1 MAFSA
6 HPWVSFRFKRFLQ
19 KLVAKEVMTYDDV
32 DEYLRHPVLP
42 DIFAFL
48 GQQPDKHALIEEE
61 AKCEYGDILLSE
73 KEAQRLAPLFERAI
87 VKEEGYWLLPTGE
100 EQALA
105 VFTLIPF
112 DHLVAE
118 LEDEYGLV
126 VEPHLLLP
134 SVARKLGL
142 VSASGEDEG
151 GKGQDSQGDTHEE
164 EGSEEEVEGGK
175 TEEEG
180 ETKEHGKP
188 PATQVKASAFPES
201 GGREKEEHDEA
212 FSYEGKDGRKKRGV
226 PSPFSAEAEGFI
238 LPSSV
243 RTVSVSD
250 IRELDEK
257 LLTSLPKELMEK
269 LRFIPWR
276 IEGDKVA
283 IITPDPKNFL
293 ILDTVQVALRRRV
306 IAYEID
312 PVGFDLIFT
321 RLFRGKGREGFQGLQ
336 NLEGVKLEE
345 EEESHVEEEP
355 TNEGEARQYVTRL
368 LKEALYNDAS
378 DIHLIPE
385 RNRVRVQFRQDGV
398 LRDYDALNRMD
409 YPSILSVIK
418 LMAGMNISEK
428 RLPQDGRLRYRV
440 GGTRVDLRV
449 STVPTVYGERVVMRL
464 LKRAEDIPEV
474 EGLGFLPDTLEK
486 FKKLIAQPYGL
497 ILITGPTGS
506 GKSFTNFSALKRIRS
521 PEKNI
526 LTVEDPVEYEI
537 PGISQVQVK
546 PQIGLTFATVLRS
559 FLRQDPDVIMV
570 GEIRDEETARIAI
583 EAALTG
589 HLVLATLHTN
599 DAPQAILRLEE
610 MGLERYNVA
619 AALLGVLAQRLV
631 RKLCPRCK
639 TPSPGDKV
647 VFYKELM
654 EKAGLEPE
662 GSFYEAVGCEACGG
676 TGFRGRMPI
685 HELLVADD
693 QLRELLSRK
702 GGASEIKEAVLR
714 TGMRTLRQDG
724 LLKAAQGLTT
734 VQEVL
739 NRTLE

>member
-1 MAFSA
+1 VAFA
-6 HPWVSFRFKRFLQ
+6 ARPWVSFRFKRFLQ
-19 KLVAKEVMTYDDV
+19 GLVARGVMTYEEA
-32 DEYLRHPVLP
+32 DEYLRHPVP
-42 DIFAFL
+42 QDVFAFL
-48 GQQPDKHALIEEE
+48 GHRPDKHPLVEEE
-61 AKCEYGDILLSE
+61 ARREYGEILLSE
-73 KEAQRLAPLFERAI
+73 EEAQRLVPLFERAI
-87 VKEEGYWLLPTGE
+87 AKGEGYWVLPMGE

-105 VFTLIPF
+105 VFTFVPF
-112 DHLVAE
+112 DHLLAE
-118 LEDEYGLV
+118 LEDEHGLI
-126 VEPHLLLP
+126 VEPRFLLP

-142 VSASGEDEG
+142 LSLSVEGVEGRDGRTGGPERGESEEVPGEGEGEERGEPPAVQAKTPSFPKGEG
-151 GKGQDSQGDTHEE
+151 G
-164 EGSEEEVEGGK
+164 EGGGGHQVSPG
-175 TEEEG
+175 EG
-180 ETKEHGKP
+180 EED
-188 PATQVKASAFPES
+188 
-201 GGREKEEHDEA
+201 R
-212 FSYEGKDGRKKRGV
+212 RKRGV
-226 PSPFSAEAEGFI
+226 LSAFSAEAEGFI
-238 LPSSV
+238 LPSFA

-250 IRELDEK
+250 VREVDEK
-257 LLTSLPKELMEK
+257 LLASLPKELMEK

-293 ILDTVQVALRRRV
+293 VLDTVQVALRRRV

-312 PVGFDLIFT
+312 PVGFDLLFT
-321 RLFRGKGREGFQGLQ
+321 RLFRGRGKEGFQGLQ
-336 NLEGVKLEE
+336 NIEEVKLGEDEE
-345 EEESHVEEEP
+345 GQDEEGERAD
-355 TNEGEARQYVTRL
+355 EGEARQYVTRL

-385 RNRVRVQFRQDGV
+385 RSRVRVQFRQDGV
-398 LRDYDALNRMD
+398 LRDYDAFNRMD

-418 LMAGMNISEK
+418 LMSGMNISEK

-486 FKKLIAQPYGL
+486 FKRLIAQPYGL

-506 GKSFTNFSALKRIRS
+506 GKSFTNFSALKRIKS

-619 AALLGVLAQRLV
+619 AALIGVLAQRLV
-631 RKLCPRCK
+631 RKLCPKCK

-647 VFYKELM
+647 ALYKGLM
-654 EKAGLEPE
+654 EEAGLEPE
-662 GSFYEAVGCEACGG
+662 GTFYEAVGCEACGG
-676 TGFRGRMPI
+676 TGFKGRMPI
-685 HELLVADD
+685 HELLVMDD
-693 QLRELLSRK
+693 RLHEVLSQK
-702 GGASEIKEAVLR
+702 SGAAEIRDAAFR
-714 TGMRTLRQDG
+714 AGMRTLRQDG

-739 NRTLE
+739 SRTLQ

>member
-1 MAFSA
+1 VSLTA
-6 HPWVSFRFKRFLQ
+6 HSGVSFRFKRLLQ
-19 KLVAKEVMTYDDV
+19 ELVDKGVITYEDA

-42 DIFAFL
+42 DIFAFF
-48 GQQPDKHALIEEE
+48 GRHPDKRLLIEKE
-61 AKCEYGDILLSE
+61 AEREYGDILLSE
-73 KEAQRLAPLFERAI
+73 EEVRRLAPLFERAI
-87 VKEEGYWLLPTGE
+87 VKKEGYWLLPIDEG
-100 EQALA
+100 QALG
-105 VFTLIPF
+105 VFTSIPF
-112 DHLVAE
+112 DHLVDE
-118 LEDEYGLV
+118 LEDEHGLI
-126 VEPHLLLP
+126 VEPRFLLP

-142 VSASGEDEG
+142 VYA
-151 GKGQDSQGDTHEE
+151 
-164 EGSEEEVEGGK
+164 GSEEGEGRDSRGGTPEGDESEEEPEGGEAGEYAKAPSAQVK
-175 TEEEG
+175 TSSFLESEGGEEERGGVSPRKG
-180 ETKEHGKP
+180 E
-188 PATQVKASAFPES
+188 
-201 GGREKEEHDEA
+201 
-212 FSYEGKDGRKKRGV
+212 DGRKKREL
-226 PSPFSAEAEGFI
+226 PSFFSAEVESLI
-238 LPSSV
+238 LPSSAL
-243 RTVSVSD
+243 TVSVSD
-250 IRELDEK
+250 VREFDEK
-257 LLTSLPKELMEK
+257 LLASVPKELMEK
-269 LRFIPWR
+269 LGFIPWR

-293 ILDTVQVALRRRV
+293 TLDTVQIALRRRV

-312 PVGFDLIFT
+312 PAGFDLLFT
-321 RLFRGKGREGFQGLQ
+321 RLFRGKGGGGFQGSQ
-336 NLEGVKLEE
+336 SAEEGKVEEE
-345 EEESHVEEEP
+345 EEESHA
-355 TNEGEARQYVTRL
+355 EGERGDEGVARQYVTRL
-368 LKEALYNDAS
+368 LKEALYSDAS
-378 DIHLIPE
+378 DIHLVPE
-385 RNRVRVQFRQDGV
+385 RNGVRVRFRQDGI
-398 LRDYDALNRMD
+398 LKDYDFLNRTD
-409 YPSILSVIK
+409 YSSILSVIK
-418 LMAGMNISEK
+418 LMSKMNISEK

-440 GGTRVDLRV
+440 GGTRIDLRV

-464 LKRAEDIPEV
+464 LKRAENIPEV

-506 GKSFTNFSALKRIRS
+506 GKSFTNFSALKRIKS

-631 RKLCPRCK
+631 RKLCPKCK
-639 TPSPGDKV
+639 TPSPHDKV
-647 VFYKELM
+647 AFYKELM
-654 EKAGLEPE
+654 EEAGLEPE
-662 GSFYEAVGCEACGG
+662 GTFYEAVGCEACGG
-676 TGFRGRMPI
+676 TGFKGRMPI
-685 HELLVADD
+685 HELLVMDE
-693 QLRELLSRK
+693 QLRELLSQK
-702 GGASEIKEAVLR
+702 GGATEIKEAALR
-714 TGMRTLRQDG
+714 AGMRTLRQDG

>member
-1 MAFSA
+1 VAFAA

-19 KLVAKEVMTYDDV
+19 ELVAKGVMAYDDV

-48 GQQPDKHALIEEE
+48 GHQPDKHPLIEEE
-61 AKCEYGDILLSE
+61 ARREYGDILLSE
-73 KEAQRLAPLFERAI
+73 EEAQRLAPLFERPI

-105 VFTLIPF
+105 VFTVIPF
-112 DHLVAE
+112 DYLVAE
-118 LEDEYGLV
+118 LEDEYGLI
-126 VEPHLLLP
+126 VEPRFLLP

-142 VSASGEDEG
+142 VSADREG
-151 GKGQDSQGDTHEE
+151 AKGQGSQDGILEREE
-164 EGSEEEVEGGK
+164 SEEEP
-175 TEEEG
+175 EEEEIEERTKKPTAQEEASSLPEG
-180 ETKEHGKP
+180 EGEK
-188 PATQVKASAFPES
+188 
-201 GGREKEEHDEA
+201 KEEHGEV
-212 FSYEGKDGRKKRGV
+212 SPHEGKGGRKKKGGL
-226 PSPFSAEAEGFI
+226 SPFSAEVESFI

-250 IRELDEK
+250 VREFDEK

-336 NLEGVKLEE
+336 NAEEVKVGED
-345 EEESHVEEEP
+345 EESHAEEEHA
-355 TNEGEARQYVTRL
+355 NEGEARQYVTRL

-385 RNRVRVQFRQDGV
+385 RSRVRVQFRQDGA

-418 LMAGMNISEK
+418 LMSGMNISEK
-428 RLPQDGRLRYRV
+428 RLPQDGRLRHRV
-440 GGTRVDLRV
+440 GGARIDLRV

-464 LKRAEDIPEV
+464 LKRAENIPEV
-474 EGLGFLPDTLEK
+474 EELGFLPDTLEK

-506 GKSFTNFSALKRIRS
+506 GKSFTNFSALKRIKS

-546 PQIGLTFATVLRS
+546 PQIGLTFAAVLRS

-599 DAPQAILRLEE
+599 NAPQAILRLEE

-631 RKLCPRCK
+631 RKLCPKCK
-639 TPSPGDKV
+639 APSPQDKV

-654 EKAGLEPE
+654 EEAGLQSE
-662 GSFYEAVGCEACGG
+662 GTFYEAVGCEACGG
-676 TGFRGRMPI
+676 TGFKGRMPI
-685 HELLVADD
+685 HELLVMDD
-693 QLRELLSRK
+693 QLRELLSQK
-702 GGASEIKEAVLR
+702 GGMTEIKEAALR
-714 TGMRTLRQDG
+714 AGMRTLRQDG

-739 NRTLE
+739 SRTLE

>member
-1 MAFSA
+1 MALAA
-6 HPWVSFRFKRFLQ
+6 HPWASFRFKRFLQ
-19 KLVAKEVMTYDDV
+19 GLVAKGVMTYEDV
-32 DEYLRHPVLP
+32 EEYLRHPVP
-42 DIFAFL
+42 QDIFAFL
-48 GQQPDKHALIEEE
+48 GYRPDIRPLVEEE
-61 AKCEYGDILLSE
+61 ARREYGEILLSE
-73 KEAQRLAPLFERAI
+73 EEAQRLAPLFEGAI
-87 VKEEGYWLLPTGE
+87 AKEEGYWLLPTAE

-105 VFTLIPF
+105 VFTFIPF
-112 DHLVAE
+112 DHLLAQ
-118 LEDEYGLV
+118 LEDEHGLI
-126 VEPHLLLP
+126 VEPRLLLP

-142 VSASGEDEG
+142 LPLGAEG
-151 GKGQDSQGDTHEE
+151 VEGDGGQNGDPEREESE
-164 EGSEEEVEGGK
+164 EGSG
-175 TEEEG
+175 EG
-180 ETKEHGKP
+180 ETEERAETPTAQAKAPSSPRGEGGEGGGRN
-188 PATQVKASAFPES
+188 QVSPS
-201 GGREKEEHDEA
+201 GG
-212 FSYEGKDGRKKRGV
+212 EGDRGKRGV
-226 PSPFSAEAEGFI
+226 LSPFSAEVESFI
-238 LPSSV
+238 LPSSA

-250 IRELDEK
+250 VREVDEK
-257 LLTSLPKELMEK
+257 LLASLPKELMEK

-312 PVGFDLIFT
+312 PVGFDLLLT
-321 RLFRGKGREGFQGLQ
+321 RLFRGRGREGLQGLQ
-336 NLEGVKLEE
+336 NAEEVKLGEDEEGQAEE
-345 EEESHVEEEP
+345 EERA
-355 TNEGEARQYVTRL
+355 NEGEARQYVTRL
-368 LKEALYNDAS
+368 LKEALYSDAS

-385 RNRVRVQFRQDGV
+385 RRGVRVQFRQDGV
-398 LRDYDALNRMD
+398 LRDYDAFGRMD

-418 LMAGMNISEK
+418 LMSGMNISEK

-570 GEIRDEETARIAI
+570 GEIRDEETARIAL

-619 AALLGVLAQRLV
+619 AALIGVLAQRLV

-639 TPSPGDKV
+639 TPSPQDRV
-647 VFYKELM
+647 ALYKGLM
-654 EKAGLEPE
+654 EEVGLEPE
-662 GSFYEAVGCEACGG
+662 GTFYEAVGCEACGG
-676 TGFRGRMPI
+676 TGFKGRMPI
-685 HELLVADD
+685 HELLVVDD
-693 QLRELLSRK
+693 GLREVLSQK
-702 GGASEIKEAVLR
+702 SGAAEIKEAAFR

-724 LLKAAQGLTT
+724 LLKAAKGLTT

-739 NRTLE
+739 SRTLQ

>member
-1 MAFSA
+1 MALA
-6 HPWVSFRFKRFLQ
+6 THPLVSFRFKRFLQ
-19 KLVAKEVMTYDDV
+19 KLVAKGVMTYDDV
-32 DEYLRHPVLP
+32 DEYLRYPVLP
-42 DIFAFL
+42 DVFAFL
-48 GQQPDKHALIEEE
+48 GHQPEKHPLIEEE

-73 KEAQRLAPLFERAI
+73 EEAQRLAPLFERAI
-87 VKEEGYWLLPTGE
+87 VKGEGYWLLPTDGD
-100 EQALA
+100 QALA
-105 VFTLIPF
+105 VFALIPF
-112 DHLVAE
+112 DHLVVE
-118 LEDEYGLV
+118 LEDEYELM
-126 VEPHLLLP
+126 VEVRFLLP

-142 VSASGEDEG
+142 VSVGGEE
-151 GKGQDSQGDTHEE
+151 GKGQNQGGTPKGEESE
-164 EGSEEEVEGGK
+164 EGAKEGKSKEDARNAAAQVRASPFPEGEGGGK
-175 TEEEG
+175 EG
-180 ETKEHGKP
+180 RGAVCLH
-188 PATQVKASAFPES
+188 
-201 GGREKEEHDEA
+201 
-212 FSYEGKDGRKKRGV
+212 EGTGDLKKRRDL
-226 PSPFSAEAEGFI
+226 SSFFAEMESFT
-238 LPSSV
+238 LPSSA

-250 IRELDEK
+250 VRELDER
-257 LLTSLPKELMEK
+257 LLASLPKELMEK
-269 LRFIPWR
+269 LKFIPWR

-312 PVGFDLIFT
+312 PIGFDLIFT
-321 RLFRGKGREGFQGLQ
+321 RLFRGKSREGFQGLQ
-336 NLEGVKLEE
+336 SIEEVKAEE
-345 EEESHVEEEP
+345 EEGRGEEERAD
-355 TNEGEARQYVTRL
+355 EGEARQYVTRL

-385 RNRVRVQFRQDGV
+385 RSGVRVQLRQDGV
-398 LRDYDALNRMD
+398 LRDYDVLNRMD

-418 LMAGMNISEK
+418 LMSGMNISEK
-428 RLPQDGRLRYRV
+428 RLPQDGRLRHRV
-440 GGTRVDLRV
+440 SGVRIDLRV

-464 LKRAEDIPEV
+464 LKRAENIPEV
-474 EGLGFLPDTLEK
+474 EELGFLPDTLER
-486 FKKLIAQPYGL
+486 FKKLIAQPYGV

-506 GKSFTNFSALKRIRS
+506 GKSFTNFSALKRIKS

-570 GEIRDEETARIAI
+570 GEVRDEETARIAI

-599 DAPQAILRLEE
+599 DAPQAILRLER

-631 RKLCPRCK
+631 RKLCSKCK
-639 TPSPGDKV
+639 TPSPQDKV
-647 VFYKELM
+647 AFYKGLM
-654 EKAGLEPE
+654 EEAGLEPE

-676 TGFRGRMPI
+676 SGFKGRMPI
-685 HELLVADD
+685 HELLVVND
-693 QLRELLSRK
+693 QLRELLSQK
-702 GGASEIKEAVLR
+702 GGETEIKEAALR
-714 TGMRTLRQDG
+714 AGMRTLRQDG
-724 LLKAAQGLTT
+724 LLKAAQGLTS

>member
-1 MAFSA
+1 VAFAA
-6 HPWVSFRFKRFLQ
+6 HPWASFRFKRFLQ
-19 KLVAKEVMTYDDV
+19 GLVARGVMTYEDV
-32 DEYLRHPVLP
+32 DEYLRHPVP
-42 DIFAFL
+42 QDIFAFL
-48 GQQPDKHALIEEE
+48 GRQPEKHPLVEEE
-61 AKCEYGDILLSE
+61 AKCEYGEILLSE
-73 KEAQRLAPLFERAI
+73 EEAQGLAPLFEGAI
-87 VKEEGYWLLPTGE
+87 AKGEGYWLLPTGE
-100 EQALA
+100 EQALG
-105 VFTLIPF
+105 VFTFIPF
-112 DHLVAE
+112 DHLLAE
-118 LEDEYGLV
+118 LEDEYGLI
-126 VEPHLLLP
+126 VEPRLLLP

-142 VSASGEDEG
+142 LSLGAEGVEGRSDEDGTPEREEGEERLGEGEDEEQREIPTAQTKTPSSPR
-151 GKGQDSQGDTHEE
+151 GKGGEGGGRNQASPGEGEE
-164 EGSEEEVEGGK
+164 E
-175 TEEEG
+175 
-180 ETKEHGKP
+180 
-188 PATQVKASAFPES
+188 
-201 GGREKEEHDEA
+201 R
-212 FSYEGKDGRKKRGV
+212 RKRGAL
-226 PSPFSAEAEGFI
+226 SLFSAEAGSFI
-238 LPSSV
+238 LPSFA

-250 IRELDEK
+250 VREVDEK
-257 LLTSLPKELMEK
+257 LLASLPKELMEK

-283 IITPDPKNFL
+283 VITPDPKNFL

-312 PVGFDLIFT
+312 PVGFDLLFT
-321 RLFRGKGREGFQGLQ
+321 RLFRGRGREGLQGLQ
-336 NLEGVKLEE
+336 GSEEVKPGEDEEGQGEE
-345 EEESHVEEEP
+345 GERAD
-355 TNEGEARQYVTRL
+355 EGEARQYVTRL

-385 RNRVRVQFRQDGV
+385 RSRVRVQFRQDGV
-398 LRDYDALNRMD
+398 LRDYDAFNRMD

-418 LMAGMNISEK
+418 LMSGMNISEK

-546 PQIGLTFATVLRS
+546 PQIGLTFAAVLRS

-599 DAPQAILRLEE
+599 NAPQAILRLEE

-619 AALLGVLAQRLV
+619 AALIGVLAQRLV
-631 RKLCPRCK
+631 RKLCPKCK
-639 TPSPGDKV
+639 APSPQDKV
-647 VFYKELM
+647 ALYKGLM
-654 EKAGLEPE
+654 EEAGLEPE
-662 GSFYEAVGCEACGG
+662 GTFYEAVGCEGCGG
-676 TGFRGRMPI
+676 TGFKGRMPI
-685 HELLVADD
+685 HELLVVDD
-693 QLRELLSRK
+693 QLREVLSQK
-702 GGASEIKEAVLR
+702 SGAAEIKEAAFR

-739 NRTLE
+739 SRTLE

>member
-1 MAFSA
+1 MALAA

-19 KLVAKEVMTYDDV
+19 ELVAKGVMTYDDV

-48 GQQPDKHALIEEE
+48 GHRPDKHPLIEEE
-61 AKCEYGDILLSE
+61 AGREYGDILLSE
-73 KEAQRLAPLFERAI
+73 EEAQRLAPLFERAI
-87 VKEEGYWLLPTGE
+87 VKEGGYWLLPMDEG
-100 EQALA
+100 QALA

-112 DHLVAE
+112 DHLAAE
-118 LEDEYGLV
+118 LEDEYGLI
-126 VEPHLLLP
+126 VEPRLLLP

-142 VSASGEDEG
+142 VSVGGEEG
-151 GKGQDSQGDTHEE
+151 EGRNSQGDTP
-164 EGSEEEVEGGK
+164 EGDESEEEP
-175 TEEEG
+175 EEG
-180 ETKEHGKP
+180 KTKEHAK
-188 PATQVKASAFPES
+188 ASTAQVKAPSFSE
-201 GGREKEEHDEA
+201 GEGRGEEGRSEA
-212 FSYEGKDGRKKRGV
+212 SSHEGKDGRKKKGL
-226 PSPFSAEAEGFI
+226 PSPFSAEVESFI
-238 LPSSV
+238 LPSSAL
-243 RTVSVSD
+243 TVSVSD
-250 IRELDEK
+250 VRELDEK
-257 LLTSLPKELMEK
+257 LLASLPKELMEK

-321 RLFRGKGREGFQGLQ
+321 RLFRGKGRESFQGLQ
-336 NLEGVKLEE
+336 NAEEVKVGED
-345 EEESHVEEEP
+345 EESHAEEEHA
-355 TNEGEARQYVTRL
+355 NEGEARQYVTRL
-368 LKEALYNDAS
+368 LKEALYGDAS
-378 DIHLIPE
+378 DIHLVPE
-385 RNRVRVQFRQDGV
+385 RSGVRVRFRQDGV
-398 LRDYDALNRMD
+398 LRDYDVLNRMD

-418 LMAGMNISEK
+418 LMSGMNISEK
-428 RLPQDGRLRYRV
+428 RLPQDGRLRHRV
-440 GGTRVDLRV
+440 GGARIDLRV

-464 LKRAEDIPEV
+464 LKRAENIPEV
-474 EGLGFLPDTLEK
+474 EELGFLPDTLEK

-506 GKSFTNFSALKRIRS
+506 GKSFTNFSALKRIKS

-546 PQIGLTFATVLRS
+546 PQIGLTFAAVLRS

-631 RKLCPRCK
+631 RKLCPKCK
-639 TPSPGDKV
+639 TPSPQDKV
-647 VFYKELM
+647 VLYKELM
-654 EKAGLEPE
+654 EEAGLEPE
-662 GSFYEAVGCEACGG
+662 GTFYEAVGCEACGG
-676 TGFRGRMPI
+676 TGFKGRMPI
-685 HELLVADD
+685 HELLVMDD
-693 QLRELLSRK
+693 QLRELLSQKR
-702 GGASEIKEAVLR
+702 GAAEIREVAFR
-714 TGMRTLRQDG
+714 AGMRTLRQDG

-739 NRTLE
+739 SRTLE

>member
-1 MAFSA
+1 MAFAA
-6 HPWVSFRFKRFLQ
+6 HPWVSFRFKRLLQ
-19 KLVAKEVMTYDDV
+19 ELVAKGVVTYDDV

-42 DIFAFL
+42 DIFAFF
-48 GQQPDKHALIEEE
+48 GHQPDKRLLIEEE
-61 AKCEYGDILLSE
+61 ASREYGDILLSE
-73 KEAQRLAPLFERAI
+73 EEAQRLAPLFERAM
-87 VKEEGYWLLPTGE
+87 VKGEGYWLLPTGE

-112 DHLVAE
+112 DYLLAE
-118 LEDEYGLV
+118 LEDEYRLM
-126 VEPHLLLP
+126 VEPRLLLP

-142 VSASGEDEG
+142 VSAGRRETEGRDRRGGSPEREG
-151 GKGQDSQGDTHEE
+151 GGEGPE
-164 EGSEEEVEGGK
+164 EGGAEEHAETSTASVGAPSFPGGEGEKKGGRSEVSPEEGG
-175 TEEEG
+175 
-180 ETKEHGKP
+180 
-188 PATQVKASAFPES
+188 
-201 GGREKEEHDEA
+201 
-212 FSYEGKDGRKKRGV
+212 DGRKKGGI
-226 PSPFSAEAEGFI
+226 PSPFSAELESLI
-238 LPSSV
+238 LPSSA

-250 IRELDEK
+250 VRELDEK
-257 LLTSLPKELMEK
+257 LLASLPKELMEK

-336 NLEGVKLEE
+336 SAEEIKVEGEE
-345 EEESHVEEEP
+345 EDHEEEP
-355 TNEGEARQYVTRL
+355 ANEGEARQYVTRL

-378 DIHLIPE
+378 DIHLVPE
-385 RNRVRVQFRQDGV
+385 RSRVRVKLRQDGV
-398 LRDYDALNRMD
+398 LRDYDVLNRMD
-409 YPSILSVIK
+409 YPAILSVIK
-418 LMAGMNISEK
+418 LMSGMNISEK

-440 GGTRVDLRV
+440 GGARVDLRV

-464 LKRAEDIPEV
+464 LKRAENIPEV
-474 EGLGFLPDTLEK
+474 EELGFLPDTLEK
-486 FKKLIAQPYGL
+486 FKRLIAQPYGL

-506 GKSFTNFSALKRIRS
+506 GKSFTNFSALKRIKS

-546 PQIGLTFATVLRS
+546 PQIGLTFAAVLRS

-599 DAPQAILRLEE
+599 NAPQAILRLEE

-619 AALLGVLAQRLV
+619 TALLGVLAQRLV
-631 RKLCPRCK
+631 RKLCPKCK
-639 TPSPGDKV
+639 TPSPQDKV
-647 VFYKELM
+647 SFYKELM
-654 EKAGLEPE
+654 REAGLEAE
-662 GSFYEAVGCEACGG
+662 GTFYEAVGCEACGG
-676 TGFRGRMPI
+676 TGFKGRMPI
-685 HELLVADD
+685 HELLVMDD
-693 QLRELLSRK
+693 GLRELLSRK
-702 GGASEIKEAVLR
+702 AGATEIKEAALR
-714 TGMRTLRQDG
+714 AGMRTLRQDG

>member
-1 MAFSA
+1 
-6 HPWVSFRFKRFLQ
+6 
-19 KLVAKEVMTYDDV
+19 MTYEDV
-32 DEYLRHPVLP
+32 DEYLRHPVP
-42 DIFAFL
+42 QDIFAFL
-48 GQQPDKHALIEEE
+48 GRQPDTHPLVEEE
-61 AKCEYGDILLSE
+61 ARCEYGEILLSE
-73 KEAQRLAPLFERAI
+73 EEAQGLAALFEGAI
-87 VKEEGYWLLPTGE
+87 AKGEGYWLLPTGE
-100 EQALA
+100 EQALG
-105 VFTLIPF
+105 VFTFIPF
-112 DHLVAE
+112 DHLLAE
-118 LEDEYGLV
+118 LEDEYGLI
-126 VEPHLLLP
+126 VEPRLLLP

-142 VSASGEDEG
+142 VSLGAEGVEGRSDQDSTPEREEGEERSGEGEDEEQRETPTAQAKTPSSPRGEG
-151 GKGQDSQGDTHEE
+151 GEGGGRNQASPSEGEE
-164 EGSEEEVEGGK
+164 E
-175 TEEEG
+175 
-180 ETKEHGKP
+180 
-188 PATQVKASAFPES
+188 
-201 GGREKEEHDEA
+201 R
-212 FSYEGKDGRKKRGV
+212 RKRGAL
-226 PSPFSAEAEGFI
+226 SLFSAEAGSFI
-238 LPSSV
+238 LPSFA

-250 IRELDEK
+250 IREVDEK
-257 LLTSLPKELMEK
+257 LLASLPKELMEK

-283 IITPDPKNFL
+283 VITPDPKNFL

-312 PVGFDLIFT
+312 PVGFDLLFT
-321 RLFRGKGREGFQGLQ
+321 RLFRGRGREGFQGLQ
-336 NLEGVKLEE
+336 GSEEVKSGEDEEGQGEE
-345 EEESHVEEEP
+345 GERAD
-355 TNEGEARQYVTRL
+355 EGEARQYVTRL
-368 LKEALYNDAS
+368 LKEALYNDVS

-385 RNRVRVQFRQDGV
+385 RSRVRVQFRQDGV
-398 LRDYDALNRMD
+398 LRDYDAFNRMD

-418 LMAGMNISEK
+418 LMSGMNISEK

-546 PQIGLTFATVLRS
+546 PQIGLTFAAVLRS

-599 DAPQAILRLEE
+599 NAPQAILRLEE

-619 AALLGVLAQRLV
+619 AALIGVLAQRLV
-631 RKLCPRCK
+631 RKLCPKCK
-639 TPSPGDKV
+639 APSPQDKV
-647 VFYKELM
+647 ALYKGLM
-654 EKAGLEPE
+654 EEAGLEPE
-662 GSFYEAVGCEACGG
+662 GTFYEAVGCEGCGG
-676 TGFRGRMPI
+676 TGFKGRMPI
-685 HELLVADD
+685 HELLVVDD
-693 QLRELLSRK
+693 QLREVLSQK
-702 GGASEIKEAVLR
+702 SGAAEIKEAAFR

-739 NRTLE
+739 SRTLE

>member
-1 MAFSA
+1 VAFAA

-19 KLVAKEVMTYDDV
+19 ELVAKGVMTYDDV

-48 GQQPDKHALIEEE
+48 GHRPDKHSPIEEE
-61 AKCEYGDILLSE
+61 ARREYGDILLSE
-73 KEAQRLAPLFERAI
+73 EEAQRLAPLFERAI
-87 VKEEGYWLLPTGE
+87 VKEEGYWLLPMDEG
-100 EQALA
+100 QALA

-112 DHLVAE
+112 DYLVAE
-118 LEDEYGLV
+118 LEDEYGLI
-126 VEPHLLLP
+126 VEPRLLLP

-142 VSASGEDEG
+142 VSAG
-151 GKGQDSQGDTHEE
+151 GE
-164 EGSEEEVEGGK
+164 EGEGRDGQSGTPEREEGEEEVE
-175 TEEEG
+175 EG
-180 ETKEHGKP
+180 EIEELAKTSTAP
-188 PATQVKASAFPES
+188 VKASSFSE
-201 GGREKEEHDEA
+201 GEERKKEERSEVSPH
-212 FSYEGKDGRKKRGV
+212 EGKDGRKKKAV
-226 PSPFSAEAEGFI
+226 PSPFSAEVESFI
-238 LPSSV
+238 LPSSAL
-243 RTVSVSD
+243 TVSVSD
-250 IRELDEK
+250 VREIDEK
-257 LLTSLPKELMEK
+257 LLASLPKELMEK

-321 RLFRGKGREGFQGLQ
+321 RLFRGKGREGFHGLQ
-336 NLEGVKLEE
+336 NADEVEVGE
-345 EEESHVEEEP
+345 EEESHAEEEERA
-355 TNEGEARQYVTRL
+355 NEGEARQYVTRL

-385 RNRVRVQFRQDGV
+385 RSRVRVQFRKDGV
-398 LRDYDALNRMD
+398 LRDYDVLNRMD

-418 LMAGMNISEK
+418 LMSGMNISEK
-428 RLPQDGRLRYRV
+428 RLPQDGRLRHRV
-440 GGTRVDLRV
+440 GGARIDLRV

-464 LKRAEDIPEV
+464 LKRAENIPEV
-474 EGLGFLPDTLEK
+474 EELGFLPDTLEK

-506 GKSFTNFSALKRIRS
+506 GKSFTSFSALKRIKS

-546 PQIGLTFATVLRS
+546 PQIGLTFAAVLRS

-631 RKLCPRCK
+631 RKLCPKCK
-639 TPSPGDKV
+639 TPSPQDKV
-647 VFYKELM
+647 VLYKELM
-654 EKAGLEPE
+654 EEAGLEPE
-662 GSFYEAVGCEACGG
+662 GTFYEAVGCEACGG
-676 TGFRGRMPI
+676 TGFKGRMPI
-685 HELLVADD
+685 HELLVMDD
-693 QLRELLSRK
+693 QLRELLSQK
-702 GGASEIKEAVLR
+702 SGAAEIREAAFR
-714 TGMRTLRQDG
+714 AGMRTLRQDG

-739 NRTLE
+739 SRTLE

>member
-1 MAFSA
+1 VALAA

-19 KLVAKEVMTYDDV
+19 ELVAKGVMTYDDV

-48 GQQPDKHALIEEE
+48 GHQPDKHPLIEEE
-61 AKCEYGDILLSE
+61 AKREYGDILLSE
-73 KEAQRLAPLFERAI
+73 EEAQSLVPLFGRAI
-87 VKEEGYWLLPTGE
+87 AKEEAYWLLPMDEG
-100 EQALA
+100 QALA
-105 VFTLIPF
+105 VFALIPF

-118 LEDEYGLV
+118 LEDEYGLI
-126 VEPHLLLP
+126 VEPRFLPP

-142 VSASGEDEG
+142 VSASGEEAKGRDGQG
-151 GKGQDSQGDTHEE
+151 GTLER
-164 EGSEEEVEGGK
+164 
-175 TEEEG
+175 EEG
-180 ETKEHGKP
+180 EEEAEEGEVEELAKTSTAPVE
-188 PATQVKASAFPES
+188 ASSFSE
-201 GGREKEEHDEA
+201 GEGRKKEERSEV
-212 FSYEGKDGRKKRGV
+212 SSREGKDGRKKKGV
-226 PSPFSAEAEGFI
+226 PSPFSAEVESFI
-238 LPSSV
+238 LPSSA

-250 IRELDEK
+250 VREFDEK
-257 LLTSLPKELMEK
+257 LLASLPKELMEK

-321 RLFRGKGREGFQGLQ
+321 RLFRGKGREGFQGLL
-336 NLEGVKLEE
+336 NAEEVRVGE
-345 EEESHVEEEP
+345 EEESHTEEEERA
-355 TNEGEARQYVTRL
+355 NEGEARQYVTRL

-385 RNRVRVQFRQDGV
+385 RTRVRVQFRQDGA
-398 LRDYDALNRMD
+398 LRDYDVLNRMD

-418 LMAGMNISEK
+418 LMSGMNISEK
-428 RLPQDGRLRYRV
+428 RLPQDGRLRHRV
-440 GGTRVDLRV
+440 GGARIDLRV

-464 LKRAEDIPEV
+464 LKRAENIPEV
-474 EGLGFLPDTLEK
+474 EELGFLPDTLEK

-570 GEIRDEETARIAI
+570 GEIRDEETARIAM

-631 RKLCPRCK
+631 RKLCPKCK
-639 TPSPGDKV
+639 TPSPQDKV
-647 VFYKELM
+647 AFYKGLM
-654 EKAGLEPE
+654 EEAGLEPE
-662 GSFYEAVGCEACGG
+662 GTFYEAVGCEACGG
-676 TGFRGRMPI
+676 TGFKGRMPI
-685 HELLVADD
+685 HELLVMDD
-693 QLRELLSRK
+693 QLRELLSQK
-702 GGASEIKEAVLR
+702 SGAAEIKEAALKA
-714 TGMRTLRQDG
+714 GMRTLRRDG

-739 NRTLE
+739 SRTLE